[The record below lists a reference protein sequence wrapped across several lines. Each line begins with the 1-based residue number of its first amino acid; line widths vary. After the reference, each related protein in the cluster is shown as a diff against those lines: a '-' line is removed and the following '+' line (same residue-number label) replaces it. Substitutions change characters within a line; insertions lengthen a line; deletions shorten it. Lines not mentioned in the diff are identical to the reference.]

1 MVLHSFFVDPGT
13 VQEGRVEIRG
23 KTAHQIAKVLR
34 LQPGEV
40 IDLLDNSG
48 FVYPARIATV
58 SKSSVWV
65 EVIERRPGETEPKVE
80 LVLYQALLKGQK
92 FDWVLQK
99 GTEIGVSHFVPVL
112 SERCVSRPSTSDIQR
127 KVKRWAEIAKEAA
140 EQSKRAVIPQVATML
155 SFDDACKEAGGME
168 LTIMAW
174 EEESTSRGFRA
185 LLREPG
191 ILEGDER
198 ADSTPLP
205 GKSMRT
211 DHTLPTWRGEIP
223 RTQNSEPRTQ
233 NRPQDAGLRT
243 QDRTQDSGLDTQHS
257 ADQPSRVRVA
267 LLWGLRRFWRS
278 FDCQASRVTL
288 VSLGP
293 RILRAET
300 AALVATTV
308 LLYEMGTQVDN
319 QVGNSTSGVVTL
331 LTDWD
336 SGWLCGRDER
346 VILGINH
353 RLFWWM

>member
-1 MVLHSFFVDPGT
+1 MLHSFFVDPGT

-168 LTIMAW
+168 LSIMAW

-191 ILEGDER
+191 ILEGRREGGLHPQ
-198 ADSTPLP
+198 PLP
-205 GKSMRT
+205 HGKRGMR
-211 DHTLPTWRGEIP
+211 DGPHPRPLPHMERGDTQNSEL
-223 RTQNSEPRTQ
+223 RTQNSEPSSGR
-233 NRPQDAGLRT
+233 RT
-243 QDRTQDSGLDTQHS
+243 QDSGLRTQDSGLDTQHS

-267 LLWGLRRFWRS
+267 LLVGPEGGFSEREALIAK
-278 FDCQASRVTL
+278 QAGVTL

-308 LLYEMGTQVDN
+308 LLYEMGD
-319 QVGNSTSGVVTL
+319 
-331 LTDWD
+331 
-336 SGWLCGRDER
+336 
-346 VILGINH
+346 LGG
-353 RLFWWM
+353 